1 MWRINWMADLSPRG
15 LKNSFG
21 IMVNY
26 RYFLEECED
35 NSQAYVE
42 EQQIGS
48 TEQVRNLACFN
59 TVRANLSR
67 L

>member
-1 MWRINWMADLSPRG
+1 MLILVYI
-15 LKNSFG
+15 F
-21 IMVNY
+21 